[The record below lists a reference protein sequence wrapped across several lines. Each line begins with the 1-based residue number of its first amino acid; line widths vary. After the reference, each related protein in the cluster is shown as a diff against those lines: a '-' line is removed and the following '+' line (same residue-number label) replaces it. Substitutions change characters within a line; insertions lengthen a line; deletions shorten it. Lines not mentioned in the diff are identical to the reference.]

1 MYRQSKLML
10 TQSLL
15 SSWLYQYNAYD
26 PEKAHEDFLKVL
38 QREPT
43 RQSKAMLDGIQF
55 ENMVT
60 ACCEGTRPEPDHEWA
75 DVVLET
81 SRILEGA
88 QFQVAAYR
96 DKRINGVPFLL
107 YGRMD
112 ALKAGT
118 IYDTKFVRRYE
129 AGKYVSSPQ
138 HAMYFDCVPEASR
151 FVYVVSDGKFVYQEE
166 YRRGEAPEPD
176 GIILEFM
183 QYLEDSGLAQTY
195 IDKWK
200 TT

>member
-1 MYRQSKLML
+1 MYQPSKLLL

-38 QREPT
+38 RREPT
-43 RQSKAMLDGIQF
+43 QQNEAMLNGIQF
-55 ENMVT
+55 ENMVM
-60 ACCEGTRPEPDHEWA
+60 ACCEGTRPDPDHKWA

-81 SRILEGA
+81 SRILEGS

-96 DKRINGVPFLL
+96 DKRIDGVPFLL
-107 YGRMD
+107 YGRLD

-118 IYDTKFVRRYE
+118 IYDTKFVRHYE

-138 HAMYFDCVPEASR
+138 HPMYFDCVPEAFR

-166 YRRGEAPEPD
+166 YRREEVPEPD
-176 GIILEFM
+176 GIIRGFM
-183 QYLEDSGLAQTY
+183 QYLEYSGLAQTY